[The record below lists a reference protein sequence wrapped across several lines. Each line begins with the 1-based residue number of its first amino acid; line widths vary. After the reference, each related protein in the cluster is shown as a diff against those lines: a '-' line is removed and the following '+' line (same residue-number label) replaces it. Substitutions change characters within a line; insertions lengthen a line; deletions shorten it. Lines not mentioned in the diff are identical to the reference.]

1 MQLNLRITR
10 TPLTHITLVFP
21 LLQLPNLTLHLTAP
35 IPHDFRNSALRLVFG
50 HALLQRRG
58 VAFQRRSV
66 HRQNLV
72 AKLVQLLLSINRPD
86 FRHREGQQNRL
97 LLVHLD
103 VCLEH
108 RLSQLY
114 RIRVRVQRRQARV
127 HLRQSR
133 LQRRQRRLLL
143 RETL

>member
-1 MQLNLRITR
+1 MQLNLWITR

-35 IPHDFRNSALRLVFG
+35 IPHDFWNSALRLVFG

-86 FRHREGQQNRL
+86 FSHREGQQNRL

-114 RIRVRVQRRQARV
+114 RIRV
-127 HLRQSR
+127 
-133 LQRRQRRLLL
+133 
-143 RETL
+143 